1 MNNIDSNEFN
11 RLYCRLS
18 DKEKDD
24 FKYIVLDLFKVNFL
38 LEKKKRDKYLFILSH
53 KELFRLYFSY
63 IDIEF
68 IIREDKELAYI
79 KSLDSNLSRIL
90 SKNETICLLVLRL
103 LYQEKI
109 EEVSLS
115 DEIEIKVIDLQNKLY
130 AVRFEQN
137 QTERVKKST
146 LIEMLQVFK
155 AHDLI
160 YYKNDDLK
168 YDNST
173 IVIYPSIE
181 VATDFREMT
190 DILNRLES
198 LDRGENYE
206 E

>member
-11 RLYCRLS
+11 RLYCKLS

-79 KSLDSNLSRIL
+79 KSLDCNLSRNL

>member
-1 MNNIDSNEFN
+1 MNSIDSNEFN

-79 KSLDSNLSRIL
+79 KSLDSNLSRNL

-137 QTERVKKST
+137 QTDRVKKST

-206 E
+206 

>member
-115 DEIEIKVIDLQNKLY
+115 DEIEIKVIDLQNQLY